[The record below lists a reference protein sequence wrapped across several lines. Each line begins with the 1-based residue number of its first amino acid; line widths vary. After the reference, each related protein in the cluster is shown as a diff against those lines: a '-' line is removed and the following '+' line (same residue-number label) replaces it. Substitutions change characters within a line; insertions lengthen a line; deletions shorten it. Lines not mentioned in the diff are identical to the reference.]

1 MNLLHLFIPHPNN
14 NHRSKILH
22 NTSLLILIFAFAL
35 VSSFG
40 IIVNKS
46 HPEVLGITYQ
56 ISDQELLNL
65 VNSERTKNGLSP
77 LTMNTALT
85 NAARQKAA
93 HMFANNYWAH
103 FAPDGTSP
111 WYFIRGQG
119 YNYIYAGENLAR
131 GFTTSYGAV
140 KAWMASPTHRANI
153 LSAQF
158 KDVGFAISE
167 GRLQGE
173 DTVLIVQMFGAVSNP
188 AIANTKALS
197 PIEIT
202 KKETVVAPRVQGAAG
217 SAQVNDNAT
226 LSSNKL
232 TVSPIIDLIFGTKA
246 IVFSILS
253 ILLIALILDLI
264 IVEKK
269 KIPRVVGNNIDHI
282 ILITLFIVFL
292 FLAKLGNI
300 I

>member
-1 MNLLHLFIPHPNN
+1 MNFLHLFIPNPKN

-65 VNSERTKNGLSP
+65 VNSERVQKGLS
-77 LTMNTALT
+77 ALT
-85 NAARQKAA
+85 LNTQLSNAARQKAA

-111 WYFIRGQG
+111 WDFIRGQG
-119 YNYIYAGENLAR
+119 YNYSYAGENLAR
-131 GFTTSYGAV
+131 GFTTSYDTV
-140 KAWMASPTHRANI
+140 KAWMASPTHKANI

-173 DTVLIVQMFGAVSNP
+173 DTVLIVQMFGALSNP
-188 AIANTKALS
+188 AIADAKTLA

-202 KKETVVAPRVQGAAG
+202 KKEETAVPGVQGAAG
-217 SAQVNDNAT
+217 SQQVKDNAT
-226 LSSNKL
+226 LSNNKL
-232 TVSPIIDLIFGTKA
+232 TVNPIIDLIFGTRA
-246 IVFSILS
+246 VVFIILS
-253 ILLIALILDLI
+253 VLLIALILDLI

-269 KIPRVVGNNIDHI
+269 KIPRSVGNNIDHI

-292 FLAKLGNI
+292 FMAKLGNI

>member
-1 MNLLHLFIPHPNN
+1 MNFLHLFLPNPKN

-22 NTSLLILIFAFAL
+22 NTSLLILVLAFTL
-35 VSSFG
+35 VSSLG

-56 ISDQELLNL
+56 ISSQELLNL
-65 VNSERTKNGLSP
+65 VNSERARNGLP
-77 LTMNTALT
+77 ALILNAKLT

-111 WYFIRGQG
+111 WGFIRGQG

-131 GFTTSYGAV
+131 GFTTSYDAV
-140 KAWMASPTHRANI
+140 QAWMASPTHKANI
-153 LSAQF
+153 LSSQF
-158 KDVGFAISE
+158 KDVGLTISE
-167 GRLQGE
+167 GRIQGE
-173 DTVLIVQMFGAVSNP
+173 DTVLIVQMFGALSNP
-188 AIANTKALS
+188 AITDTKSLA
-197 PIEIT
+197 PIEIVS
-202 KKETVVAPRVQGAAG
+202 KKATVLPSVRGAAG
-217 SAQVNDNAT
+217 SQQVKDSSI
-226 LSSNKL
+226 LSGNKI
-232 TVSPIIDLIFGTKA
+232 TVKPIIDVIFGTRA
-246 IVFSILS
+246 VAFVILS
-253 ILLIALILDLI
+253 SLLIALILDLI

-269 KIPRVVGNNIDHI
+269 KIPRAVGNNIDHI

-292 FLAKLGNI
+292 FLGKLGHI

>member
-1 MNLLHLFIPHPNN
+1 MNFLHLFIPHPNN

-35 VSSFG
+35 ISSFG

-46 HPEVLGITYQ
+46 HPEVLGIAYQ

-65 VNSERTKNGLSP
+65 VNSERAKNGLP
-77 LTMNTALT
+77 ALT
-85 NAARQKAA
+85 FNSQLSTAARQKAA
-93 HMFANNYWAH
+93 HMFVNNYWAH

-173 DTVLIVQMFGAVSNP
+173 DTVLIVQMFGALSNP
-188 AIANTKALS
+188 AIANTKTLA

-202 KKETVVAPRVQGAAG
+202 NKAKTITPSVQGAAG
-217 SAQVNDNAT
+217 SQQVKDRAT
-226 LSSNKL
+226 LSSNEL
-232 TVSPIIDLIFGTKA
+232 TIKPIIDLIFGTKA
-246 IVFSILS
+246 IVFIVLS
-253 ILLIALILDLI
+253 ILLIAFILDLI

>member
-1 MNLLHLFIPHPNN
+1 MNFLHLFIPNPKN

-22 NTSLLILIFAFAL
+22 NTSLLVLILAFAL
-35 VSSFG
+35 VSTLG

-56 ISDQELLNL
+56 IADQELLNL
-65 VNSERTKNGLSP
+65 VNSERAKKGLPALTLNTK
-77 LTMNTALT
+77 LT
-85 NAARQKAA
+85 NAARQKAT

-111 WYFIRGQG
+111 WDFIRGQG

-131 GFTTSYGAV
+131 GFTTSYGTV
-140 KAWMASPTHRANI
+140 KAWMASPTHTANI

-167 GRLQGE
+167 GRLQNE
-173 DTVLIVQMFGAVSNP
+173 DTVLIVQFFGALSNP
-188 AIANTKALS
+188 AIADVKSLA

-202 KKETVVAPRVQGAAG
+202 KKEEAVIPGVRGAAG
-217 SAQVNDNAT
+217 SLQVKDDAT
-226 LSSNKL
+226 LADTKL
-232 TVSPIIDLIFGTKA
+232 TVNPIIDVIFGTRA
-246 IVFSILS
+246 VVFVILS
-253 ILLIALILDLI
+253 VLLISLILDLI

-269 KIPRVVGNNIDHI
+269 KIPRAVGNNIDHI
-282 ILITLFIVFL
+282 ILLTLFIVFL
-292 FLAKLGNI
+292 FMAKLGHI